1 MAIVEKRIFLFQGA
15 GRSGLELIVSLLDGH
30 EESLCLPFTLKFL
43 NIWKTNK
50 LDLVSDKEIII
61 DTFLNKSKLKRFE
74 DDRAN
79 YGYVDIKVFKNTFK
93 NLINEN
99 NISFKN
105 TFNAIF
111 YSYALSIKK
120 DISKI
125 KVFLLIV
132 TTITMK

>member
-1 MAIVEKRIFLFQGA
+1 MLKKEYFFFKEQ

-30 EESLCLPFTLKFL
+30 ESLCLPFTLKFL

-79 YGYVDIKVFKNTFK
+79 YGYVDIKVF
-93 NLINEN
+93 
-99 NISFKN
+99 
-105 TFNAIF
+105 
-111 YSYALSIKK
+111 
-120 DISKI
+120 
-125 KVFLLIV
+125 
-132 TTITMK
+132 